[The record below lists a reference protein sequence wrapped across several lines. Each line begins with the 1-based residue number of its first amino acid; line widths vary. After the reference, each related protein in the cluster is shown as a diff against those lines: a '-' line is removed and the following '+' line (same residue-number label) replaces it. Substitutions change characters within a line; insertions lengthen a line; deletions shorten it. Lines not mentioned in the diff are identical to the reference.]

1 MCPRAA
7 GTSSSSLP
15 SRSPSPNQDR
25 QLPSSVMAARDS
37 NAGWAGEHA
46 VSIGIGCAAR
56 TPRDV
61 GSEWTE
67 VGRRATGFRFGVPA
81 GRGGSQMALAP
92 HFRTTGFEPGPDS
105 RRASWPRAPAR
116 QPLGSLT
123 PTPLSPPRACRLE
136 YFREGSYTGR
146 PVGRRSCP
154 RPTIAGQP
162 SESIRLPIRSKAH
175 CMQLD
180 PARCHAH
187 AFGALCFASIT
198 TPPYPTL
205 PFQVCGFNDAA
216 PASGPATEE
225 TPETSGLLT
234 RSPCPVPVVGVASQV
249 VVAFVGGGRRNDV
262 TAARLRA
269 QVQAMSKSADKP
281 SLLLLLLLYPNAS
294 CQRWPAFAMTVVLAG
309 MAPPPRLAPSGNP
322 LPARLGTAFSAPGAC
337 GGAALWVLDF
347 RDHAVGLFGCG
358 QVDEP
363 NFTHL
368 FWDSRK
374 HLYRLDIPL
383 HRLISRHGHRLSA
396 LDMNLSISPPWRRHP
411 PPRTA
416 TALFWL
422 GHLGSRH
429 RLSGCNGQLGR
440 HQ

>member
-37 NAGWAGEHA
+37 NAGWAGEYA

-67 VGRRATGFRFGVPA
+67 VGRRATGCRFGVPA
-81 GRGGSQMALAP
+81 GRGAVRWRWP
-92 HFRTTGFEPGPDS
+92 RTSERLVSSRGPDS

-136 YFREGSYTGR
+136 YFREGSYAGR

-180 PARCHAH
+180 PARCHAQIRRSLLRVH
-187 AFGALCFASIT
+187 HHT
-198 TPPYPTL
+198 TLPYP
-205 PFQVCGFNDAA
+205 PI
-216 PASGPATEE
+216 P
-225 TPETSGLLT
+225 GLWLQG
-234 RSPCPVPVVGVASQV
+234 RSP
-249 VVAFVGGGRRNDV
+249 RI
-262 TAARLRA
+262 
-269 QVQAMSKSADKP
+269 
-281 SLLLLLLLYPNAS
+281 
-294 CQRWPAFAMTVVLAG
+294 WPG
-309 MAPPPRLAPSGNP
+309 DRGNP
-322 LPARLGTAFSAPGAC
+322 
-337 GGAALWVLDF
+337 
-347 RDHAVGLFGCG
+347 
-358 QVDEP
+358 
-363 NFTHL
+363 
-368 FWDSRK
+368 
-374 HLYRLDIPL
+374 
-383 HRLISRHGHRLSA
+383 
-396 LDMNLSISPPWRRHP
+396 
-411 PPRTA
+411 
-416 TALFWL
+416 
-422 GHLGSRH
+422 
-429 RLSGCNGQLGR
+429 
-440 HQ
+440 

>member
-1 MCPRAA
+1 MRTATGEGPWKPVCPRAA

-15 SRSPSPNQDR
+15 FRSPSPNHDR

-92 HFRTTGFEPGPDS
+92 HFGTTGFEPGPDS

-136 YFREGSYTGR
+136 YFREGSYTDR
-146 PVGRRSCP
+146 PVGRRFCP

-180 PARCHAH
+180 PAVATRMHS
-187 AFGALCFASIT
+187 ALPASH
-198 TPPYPTL
+198 PSPHHPTL
-205 PFQVCGFNDAA
+205 P
-216 PASGPATEE
+216 SH
-225 TPETSGLLT
+225 S
-234 RSPCPVPVVGVASQV
+234 RSVASTTQTPHL
-249 VVAFVGGGRRNDV
+249 ARRP
-262 TAARLRA
+262 RKPLRR
-269 QVQAMSKSADKP
+269 P
-281 SLLLLLLLYPNAS
+281 
-294 CQRWPAFAMTVVLAG
+294 
-309 MAPPPRLAPSGNP
+309 
-322 LPARLGTAFSAPGAC
+322 
-337 GGAALWVLDF
+337 DF
-347 RDHAVGLFGCG
+347 
-358 QVDEP
+358 
-363 NFTHL
+363 
-368 FWDSRK
+368 
-374 HLYRLDIPL
+374 
-383 HRLISRHGHRLSA
+383 
-396 LDMNLSISPPWRRHP
+396 
-411 PPRTA
+411 
-416 TALFWL
+416 
-422 GHLGSRH
+422 
-429 RLSGCNGQLGR
+429 
-440 HQ
+440 

>member
-1 MCPRAA
+1 MHSALSA
-7 GTSSSSLP
+7 SH
-15 SRSPSPNQDR
+15 PSP
-25 QLPSSVMAARDS
+25 
-37 NAGWAGEHA
+37 H
-46 VSIGIGCAAR
+46 
-56 TPRDV
+56 
-61 GSEWTE
+61 
-67 VGRRATGFRFGVPA
+67 
-81 GRGGSQMALAP
+81 
-92 HFRTTGFEPGPDS
+92 H
-105 RRASWPRAPAR
+105 
-116 QPLGSLT
+116 
-123 PTPLSPPRACRLE
+123 
-136 YFREGSYTGR
+136 
-146 PVGRRSCP
+146 
-154 RPTIAGQP
+154 
-162 SESIRLPIRSKAH
+162 
-175 CMQLD
+175 
-180 PARCHAH
+180 
-187 AFGALCFASIT
+187 
-198 TPPYPTL
+198 PTL

-234 RSPCPVPVVGVASQV
+234 RSPCPVPVAGVASQV

-269 QVQAMSKSADKP
+269 QVQAMSNSADKP

-383 HRLISRHGHRLSA
+383 HRLISRHGHRLFA

-416 TALFWL
+416 TALFGWVIWEVGTGFQVSTVNL
-422 GHLGSRH
+422 GDISDGRLTSSHIPTGPSWEPGNSSYPHCALTLKISAETFFSRVCASEDPPSVTAFRPPSVGLGIILCRSW
-429 RLSGCNGQLGR
+429 
-440 HQ
+440 